1 MKQISMNLGGAV
13 HSFERAR
20 YTRRQRDALTLARC
34 LREVM
39 HPADAE
45 RLASSYAALSQNP
58 DANRWTF
65 VMISPAQNAAVVR
78 WLSEHSKRRSE
89 AVRLWA
95 ELFTVLHPTSGEIM
109 ADRAT
114 LADRIGIAPREVSK
128 IMGELTK
135 INAIRK
141 AKDGRKVRYG
151 MNPNIATHLPDPAL
165 RETARDRAGPL
176 LVLMEGG
183 RASG

>member
-1 MKQISMNLGGAV
+1 MKQISMDLGGAV
-13 HSFERAR
+13 HSLARAR
-20 YTRRQRDALTLARC
+20 YTKRQRDALTLERC

-39 HPADAE
+39 HPADAA
-45 RLASSYAALSQNP
+45 RLASSYAALSHNP

-78 WLSEHSKRRSE
+78 WINDHSKRPMK
-89 AVRLWA
+89 AMQLWA
-95 ELFTVLHPTSGEIM
+95 ELFTVLHPTTGEIM
-109 ADRAT
+109 ADRET
-114 LADRIGIAPREVSK
+114 LADRLGIEPRTVSE
-128 IMGELTK
+128 IMGELTT

-151 MNPNIATHLPDPAL
+151 MNPNIATHLPDPAI
-165 RETARDRAGPL
+165 REQARDAAGPL

-183 RASG
+183 RA